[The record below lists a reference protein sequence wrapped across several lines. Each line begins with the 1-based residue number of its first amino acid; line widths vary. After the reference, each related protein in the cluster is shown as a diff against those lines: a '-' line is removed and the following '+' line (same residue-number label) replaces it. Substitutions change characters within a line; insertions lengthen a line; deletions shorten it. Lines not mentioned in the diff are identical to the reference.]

1 MQPYIEFSLRFKT
14 RISRGRFMMLLLTIC
29 PFDHLPSELIRKGKT
44 GYILR
49 LFFPET
55 EYLETAY
62 RELEGKLEELE
73 DQLTMAIHHQGGRV
87 IKSHVGVLSKGSEQI
102 AK

>member
-1 MQPYIEFSLRFKT
+1 
-14 RISRGRFMMLLLTIC
+14 MMLLVTIC
-29 PFDHLPSELIRKGKT
+29 PFDHLPTELIREGKK

-62 RELEGKLEELE
+62 RELEGKLEELQ
-73 DQLTMAIHHQGGRV
+73 DQLTMAIHCQGGKV
-87 IKSHVGVLSKGSEQI
+87 IEAHVGVLGKEPKQTE
-102 AK
+102 K

>member
-1 MQPYIEFSLRFKT
+1 
-14 RISRGRFMMLLLTIC
+14 MMLLLTLC
-29 PFDHLPSELIRKGKT
+29 PFDHLPSELIRKGRK

-62 RELEGKLEELE
+62 RDLEGKLEELQ
-73 DQLTMAIHHQGGRV
+73 DQLTMAIHYQGGKV
-87 IKSHVGVLSKGSEQI
+87 IEAHVGVLGKELNHTE
-102 AK
+102 K